1 MSNYNERNKVKGAV
15 DLLNIFKNDHPHKD
29 VKIILDDG
37 EIEASKFVLAARS
50 EYFKKMFNDDHQF
63 KESQENAV
71 TIPCKQIVINKVIE
85 YLYGGGDINIDGLA
99 MVEIFEYLDLL
110 RLMMLEEAFDIVDR
124 DLLVSKFDS
133 YPPLDYLPAL
143 EFAMYHE
150 IDQHDY
156 QIMHIIFKEPTIK
169 ATIMNLPD

>member
-1 MSNYNERNKVKGAV
+1 MCKVDPRPRHTPQCGK
-15 DLLNIFKNDHPHKD
+15 NPHFIFFFFEGFP
-29 VKIILDDG
+29 
-37 EIEASKFVLAARS
+37 KFVLAARS

-110 RLMMLEEAFDIVDR
+110 RLMMLEEAFDIIDR
-124 DLLVSKFDS
+124 
-133 YPPLDYLPAL
+133 
-143 EFAMYHE
+143 
-150 IDQHDY
+150 
-156 QIMHIIFKEPTIK
+156 
-169 ATIMNLPD
+169 